1 MLIQEIYALCIIIMI
16 VSFLGF
22 VVENLWVA
30 CTKGYMDNR
39 GMFLPFLLGYGLAVA
54 AIYMVYGTPDKLWF
68 LGNVWNIH
76 NATISKLLYF
86 LIVVAC
92 ICIGEMLLGLIVE
105 KVCHFSWWNYSRIPL
120 HITQYTS
127 IPTSVAFSI
136 LITTFM
142 DVFFQPVF
150 RYFCSTENKICLV
163 SGFALF
169 LCLVLDFLYNGHQIY
184 KQHGTIQ
191 RWKIETPKLKLT
203 R

>member
-1 MLIQEIYALCIIIMI
+1 MLIQEIYALCMIIMI

-22 VVENLWVA
+22 VVENLWIA
-30 CTKGYMDNR
+30 CTKGFMDNR

-54 AIYMVYGTPDKLWF
+54 AIFMVFGTPDELWF
-68 LGNVWNIH
+68 LGNVWNVP
-76 NATISKLLYF
+76 NVATSKLLYF
-86 LIVVAC
+86 LIVVVC

-105 KVCHFSWWNYSRIPL
+105 KVCHFSWWDYSRIPL

-127 IPTSVAFSI
+127 IPTSVTFSI

-142 DVFFQPVF
+142 DVFFQPVY
-150 RYFCSTENKICLV
+150 RYFCRTENKICVV

-184 KQHGTIQ
+184 KQRGIVQ
-191 RWKIETPKLKLT
+191 RWKIETTKLKIA

>member
-1 MLIQEIYALCIIIMI
+1 MLIQEIYALCMIIMI

-22 VVENLWVA
+22 VVENLWIA
-30 CTKGYMDNR
+30 CTKGFIDNR

-68 LGNVWNIH
+68 FGNVWNIQ
-76 NATISKLLYF
+76 NVTVRKLLYF
-86 LIVVAC
+86 LIVVMC

-127 IPTSVAFSI
+127 IPTSMAFSV
-136 LITTFM
+136 LITIFM

-150 RYFCSTENKICLV
+150 RYFCSVENKICIV

-169 LCLVLDFLYNGHQIY
+169 LCLVLDFLYNIHQIY
-184 KQHGTIQ
+184 KQHGIIQ
-191 RWKIETPKLKLT
+191 RWKLETPKWKPA